1 MRDPY
6 LYEGTRVLKNK
17 LGITSQEELDRA
29 EADYVSWRL
38 KQLAMNPLPG
48 AYTTQLFLDMHKFI
62 FQDLYDWAG
71 CIREIN
77 IEKEE
82 PALGGLSIEYADIS
96 TIRKD
101 LNSAIGSM
109 NRRDWMHMDLEQQT
123 KWFSHDFAALWK
135 VHAFREGNTRTAIT
149 FCCQFADD
157 HGFPLDRTLF
167 EENSLYVRT
176 SLVAYNAVFHDLG
189 DRSQKQHLE
198 LIIQDSI
205 ERSNL
210 RKMKR

>member
-1 MRDPY
+1 
-6 LYEGTRVLKNK
+6 
-17 LGITSQEELDRA
+17 
-29 EADYVSWRL
+29 
-38 KQLAMNPLPG
+38 
-48 AYTTQLFLDMHKFI
+48 
-62 FQDLYDWAG
+62 
-71 CIREIN
+71 
-77 IEKEE
+77 
-82 PALGGLSIEYADIS
+82 
-96 TIRKD
+96 
-101 LNSAIGSM
+101 M